1 MPVLWSYLG
10 EHLDLARACE
20 RWIAERGK
28 YEAAA
33 DLIREVSTA
42 FRQDF
47 IDYIGD
53 LSRRHASD
61 RWWLSSLSEK
71 NPYVTKVFLRACHLL
86 VAERLISGASRD
98 GVFVLVVEDPIVRQ
112 NLSDYLRARQIPM
125 ASFGDPV
132 ISLLREQL
140 GVAVRFSIRF
150 VWFILKHSGRI
161 LYART
166 KRNHA
171 LPDWLKSPR
180 EGKQLLVLL
189 HEWVDRRSFDQNGH
203 YRSLNFGDLRERITS
218 AGRTCVVVPGIVPTV
233 SFPSAVEALVRSG
246 VPFLLPE
253 QFLKIKDVIKAAI
266 AGWHAPESTAWPL
279 FKGVDLSAIIL
290 DDQRED
296 WILGRYASNALL
308 GQAVRRWADAGVA
321 VGTFIY
327 PFESHVWEKAYCLAF
342 RKYFPETR
350 LVGYQ
355 NANLPNMSLN
365 FFAAK
370 SEMPLLPLPDV
381 VVTNGRYSFD
391 LLEQSGYSP
400 ERLRC
405 GGALRYRY
413 LVTQAVLQPEAY
425 AENQP
430 IQVLVTLSAYQ
441 PQASE
446 LLRRVLEELGEHAGL
461 RIVVKCHPL
470 LPFSNLSRM
479 MGLHRLP
486 ANVQMS
492 DKPMSELLFQSRV
505 LVYTDSTTC
514 LEALA
519 MGVPIIHLAT
529 EFGLD
534 FDPLD
539 GFPDIKETAQKKG
552 DLLRSVLSLCDAQR
566 SLPDRRHRGRQL
578 ASEFLGP
585 VSDGTYSQFL
595 DMDLS
600 PVGSS
605 LHGCLGMGSAVG
617 GASPQSAAKTL
628 QSSI

>member
-1 MPVLWSYLG
+1 MRALREAVMPVRWSYLG
-10 EHLDLARACE
+10 EQLDLARACKQ
-20 RWIAERGK
+20 WIAERGM

-33 DLIREVSTA
+33 DLIREVSAA

-71 NPYVTKVFLRACHLL
+71 NPYVTKVFLRTCYLL
-86 VAERLISGASRD
+86 VAERLVNSGPGD
-98 GVFVLVVEDPIVRQ
+98 GVFVLVVEDPIVRR
-112 NLSDYLRARQIPM
+112 NLSDYLHARQIPVT
-125 ASFGDPV
+125 SFRDPV
-132 ISLLREQL
+132 VSLVRERL
-140 GVAVRFSIRF
+140 GLTVRFSIRF

-161 LYART
+161 LFVRT
-166 KRNHA
+166 KRSPAWLN
-171 LPDWLKSPR
+171 WLKSHR
-180 EGKQLLVLL
+180 EGEQLLVLL
-189 HEWVDRRSFDQNGH
+189 HEWVDQRSFDQNGH
-203 YRSLNFGDLRERITS
+203 YRSLNFGDLRERISS
-218 AGRTCVVVPGIVPTV
+218 AGRTCVVVPGIIPTV
-233 SFPSAVEALVRSG
+233 SFPSAVQALLRSR

-253 QFLKIKDVIKAAI
+253 QYLKINDVIRVAL
-266 AGWHAPESTAWPL
+266 AGCRAPESAVWPS
-279 FKGVDLSAIIL
+279 FKGVDISTIIL

-296 WILGRYASNALL
+296 WISGRYASNALL
-308 GQAVRRWADAGVA
+308 GQAVRRWAEAGAA
-321 VGTFIY
+321 VDTFIY
-327 PFESHVWEKAYCLAF
+327 PFEGHVWEKAYCLAF
-342 RKYFPETR
+342 RKYLPKTR
-350 LVGYQ
+350 LIGYQ
-355 NANLPNMSLN
+355 DANLPSMSLN
-365 FFAAK
+365 FFAAT
-370 SEMPLLPLPDV
+370 SEMSLLPLPDV

-391 LLEQSGYSP
+391 LLKQSGYSP
-400 ERLRC
+400 DRLRC

-413 LVTQAVLQPEAY
+413 LRTQAVLQPEAY

-430 IQVLVTLSAYQ
+430 IRVLVTLSAYQ

-446 LLRRVLEELGEHAGL
+446 LLRKVLEELGEHAAL

-492 DKPMSELLFQSRV
+492 DKPMSELLVQSRV

-539 GFPDIKETAQKKG
+539 RFLDIKEIAQKEG
-552 DLLRSVLSLCDAQR
+552 ELLRSVLLLCDGQR
-566 SLPDRRHRGRQL
+566 SLLDRKHRGRQL

-585 VSDGTYSQFL
+585 VGDGTYSPFL
-595 DMDLS
+595 NIDLP

-605 LHGCLGMGSAVG
+605 LHGFLGSVG
-617 GASPQSAAKTL
+617 TIGISGASR
-628 QSSI
+628 